1 MSMETAE
8 PAAEQPEE
16 KLSARTEKE
25 LLAVE
30 KTLEEIGQRICSAN
44 GSCVTHGYIGLALS
58 EIREAI
64 YHCYRMDAGG
74 PE

>member
-1 MSMETAE
+1 MSVETN
-8 PAAEQPEE
+8 EQPAE

-30 KTLEEIGQRICSAN
+30 KTLEEIGQRICNAN
-44 GSCVTHGYIGLALS
+44 GSGITHGYNGLALS

-64 YHCYRMDAGG
+64 GHCYRMDAGG

>member
-1 MSMETAE
+1 MSAETNE

-16 KLSARTEKE
+16 KLSIRTEKE
-25 LLAVE
+25 LRAVE
-30 KTLEEIGQRICSAN
+30 KTLEEIGQRICNVN
-44 GSCVTHGYIGLALS
+44 GSCLTHGRIDLALG